1 MCARRLDESRA
12 ACSGPRS
19 ANRPGSR
26 RSPEAT
32 VRLKL
37 ETLQPTFSYKIRGA
51 FNTIL
56 RLIEEHPDQRQPL
69 VTASAGNHGSALA
82 RAARFGRFPLIVYAS
97 AAAPKVKLDGMREE
111 GADVRLCRDYDEAE
125 LTAKQLGTSGDALF
139 ISPYAHPDVIAG
151 AGTVGLGD
159 RGRLAGG

>member
-1 MCARRLDESRA
+1 MLRTPLRESSWLSTFA
-12 ACSGPRS
+12 G
-19 ANRPGSR
+19 G
-26 RSPEAT
+26 T

-97 AAAPKVKLDGMREE
+97 ASAPKVKLDAMTPPAKSASRSRRMR
-111 GADVRLCRDYDEAE
+111 RPRCRRDLSVCG
-125 LTAKQLGTSGDALF
+125 LTLSTALASSVDSPWMSRRITGT
-139 ISPYAHPDVIAG
+139 
-151 AGTVGLGD
+151 
-159 RGRLAGG
+159 R